1 MLRSIIIFPL
11 PLIFLLP
18 LQSITL
24 RFLFRLFLYHFSF
37 LLFLLL
43 HPFDSSMMLRSIITF
58 CLSLFFLLLSQRI
71 IDSSF
76 PSPSLFFHSIV
87 LRFFYDASFH
97 HPSFAPNLSSFIIE
111 HHSSISSISI
121 SISIL
126 FFVFNSSFP
135 SPSLF
140 LHSIVFRPL
149 ILLQRFVPSSPF
161 LCPCSFFFYHSVLP
175 FNSSF
180 PSSSLFL
187 HSSFVLR
194 FFYDVSFHH
203 HSSFVCSVLPP
214 SIIAYHSSILL
225 FLFLRCSFIPS
236 SFVLRFFALYGASFH
251 LYPSFIPNLPSQRI
265 TFSTI
270 SISISMLSFNS
281 FFPSSS
287 FFLHPIVLR
296 FFTLPL
302 LLTFLLLSQRIT
314 L

>member
-225 FLFLRCSFIPS
+225 FLFLHCSFIPS
-236 SFVLRFFALYGASFH
+236 PFVLRFFLLSMAFRSIFILSLSLIFHHSASLFRLFLFLYYLSIF
-251 LYPSFIPNLPSQRI
+251 
-265 TFSTI
+265 FS
-270 SISISMLSFNS
+270 
-281 FFPSSS
+281 SSS

-302 LLTFLLLSQRIT
+302 PLTFLLLSQCIT